1 MAPSLSL
8 DLASAP
14 ASAPCDGDFSHLDA
28 SGYLLL
34 RNAVPADWIAPLR
47 AAFEGGVIPADQ
59 WPVGRGHDWRHSL
72 LDLDPYV
79 QRVCRLPALLEAVC
93 HRLGAPFF
101 LAQVEGREP
110 RPGNAPQPLHRD
122 GAGYAGQ
129 IMAAMVWLDPY
140 SADNGATQIIAGS
153 HHSGAAAGADALVLA
168 GEPGD
173 VLIFD
178 PEVLHG
184 ATTNTSG
191 AARRSLLLSYAV
203 LSLRAEHLETQALR
217 NVRMDTSET
226 FG

>member
-1 MAPSLSL
+1 MALPLSL
-8 DLASAP
+8 DLAPASAP
-14 ASAPCDGDFSHLDA
+14 APCDGDFNRLDVQ
-28 SGYLLL
+28 GYLVL
-34 RNAVPADWIAPLR
+34 RNAVPDDWIAPLR
-47 AAFEGGVIPADQ
+47 AAFEDGVIPADQ

-79 QRVCRLPALLEAVC
+79 QRVCRSPALLGAVR

-122 GAGYAGQ
+122 GAGCAGQ
-129 IMAAMVWLDPY
+129 VMAAMVWLDPY
-140 SADNGATQIIAGS
+140 NADNGATQIIPGS
-153 HHSGAAAGADALVLA
+153 HQSDAGGNVDALVLT

-173 VLIFD
+173 ILIFD

-191 AARRSLLLSYAV
+191 ALRRSLLLSYAV
-203 LSLRAEHLETQALR
+203 ISLRAEHQETEALR
-217 NVRMDTSET
+217 NVRMDTGET